1 MEITIKW
8 HYERSF
14 LRSKDFKRSQSIVEI
29 HQLLLK
35 RPVRIAIF
43 PLFFQ
48 YLYPNS
54 SFPFIVTVFHLYRSF
69 THCEETETSFK
80 TIKVIA
86 KK

>member
-1 MEITIKW
+1 MNEV
-8 HYERSF
+8 F
-14 LRSKDFKRSQSIVEI
+14 QVAQNFKKKHRTVEI

-35 RPVRIAIF
+35 RTIRIAIF
-43 PLFFQ
+43 PPFFQ

-54 SFPFIVTVFHLYRSF
+54 SFPFIVTIFHLYRSF

>member
-1 MEITIKW
+1 MKEV
-8 HYERSF
+8 
-14 LRSKDFKRSQSIVEI
+14 FKVAQNFKKNYSTVEI

-35 RPVRIAIF
+35 RTIRIAIF

-54 SFPFIVTVFHLYRSF
+54 SFPFIVTIFHLYISF

-86 KK
+86 KR